1 MRNAVKDVDKIL
13 RCCDWTRPNPYS
25 EVDMEMLAALDA
37 ASVDN
42 PWDAAKHKKALTKA
56 HTECF
61 ALMNNGAY
69 VGAVVLRLGHLHA
82 SLVDIFVHKKY
93 RRRGIGTALL
103 RSIDSRVLNHA
114 RRVLEIVVSERNLE
128 IQNFLKYNKI
138 RAVEVVRGEKT
149 DYYVFRAE
157 IGFSKDGVK
166 EADSTCS

>member
-1 MRNAVKDVDKIL
+1 MSDAVKDVDKIL

-103 RSIDSRVLNHA
+103 RSIDSRVLTHA
-114 RRVLEIVVSERNLE
+114 RRVLEIVVPERNVGM
-128 IQNFLKYNKI
+128 QFFLKNNRI
-138 RAVEVVRGEKT
+138 RAVEVVRGET
-149 DYYVFRAE
+149 SDHYIFRAE
-157 IGFSKDGVK
+157 IGFSEGDIK
-166 EADSTCS
+166 EASE